1 MIRGETYGELL
12 TKMLGEKDAK
22 AFLVFL
28 RTLEEKNRI
37 TILEA
42 IGQKLGDIIKGDIKV
57 YINVDFDPR
66 S

>member
-1 MIRGETYGELL
+1 MIRGEIYGELL

-28 RTLEEKNRI
+28 RTLDEKNRI

-42 IGQKLGDIIKGDIKV
+42 IGQKLGDMIKGDIKAYMTV
-57 YINVDFDPR
+57 EL
-66 S
+66 